1 MKCCTGHRAPVY
13 PYREVIHKSVELVD
27 KLLVAGKQAGTAVA
41 FASNDKVYALTAAHA
56 ILDEGIIVSDI
67 KAFGIQLKCKG
78 YRVEPD
84 IAILEPANKAEH
96 LDAGFQPVDNA
107 EVYVGVTAT
116 MLSYPESLDIPPP
129 AGCQTTTG
137 TITGYDDVMT
147 YAFAS
152 YPGGANLSFV
162 PACKIVAMMNTMALS
177 AMNLQHVVPSLF
189 V

>member
-13 PYREVIHKSVELVD
+13 PSREVIHKSVELVD
-27 KLLVAGKQAGTAVA
+27 KLLVAGKRAGTAVA

-56 ILDEGIIVSDI
+56 ILDEGIVVSDI

-116 MLSYPESLDIPPP
+116 MLSYPEGLDIPPP

-162 PACKIVAMMNTMALS
+162 PACNIVAMVNTMALS
-177 AMNLQHVVPSLF
+177 AMNLHHVV
-189 V
+189 